1 MRVRAD
7 DPQLHEALTGAGP
20 SGTDPGDGLVFVART
35 GLREWA
41 ETEDELAHAFDMT
54 RETAAAGG
62 AVVYVVRSAALLGR
76 TEPLDA
82 AVAAGL
88 LSGARALALER
99 RKHRGYATVVAV
111 TDDVDTKSVADA
123 VDLLMATRG
132 ANGQP
137 FVLGEEHLGAGL
149 P

>member
-1 MRVRAD
+1 MRIRAD
-7 DPQLHEALTGAGP
+7 DPQLAEVLTGAGP
-20 SGTDPGDGLVFVART
+20 AGEDPGDGLVFVART
-35 GLREWA
+35 GLCEWA
-41 ETEDELAHAFDMT
+41 ETENELAHAFEMT

-62 AVVYVVRSAALLGR
+62 AVVYVVRSSALLGR

-99 RKHRGYATVVAV
+99 RRHKGYSTVVAV
-111 TDDVDTKSVADA
+111 ADGVEPKSVADA
-123 VDLLMATRG
+123 VDLLVATRG

-137 FVLGEEHLGAGL
+137 FVLGEEHLGAAL

>member
-7 DPQLHEALTGAGP
+7 DPQLNEVLTGAGTA
-20 SGTDPGDGLVFVART
+20 GKDPRDGLVFVART

-41 ETEDELAHAFDMT
+41 ETEDELAQAFDMT
-54 RETAAAGG
+54 REAVAAGG

-99 RKHRGYATVVAV
+99 RKHNGYSTVVAV
-111 TDDVDTKSVADA
+111 ADDVEPKSVADA
-123 VDLLMATRG
+123 VDLLVATRG
-132 ANGQP
+132 ANGQA
-137 FVLGEEHLGAGL
+137 FVLGEEHLGAAL

>member
-1 MRVRAD
+1 MRIHAD
-7 DPQLHEALTGAGP
+7 DPQLREVLTGAGP
-20 SGTDPGDGLVFVART
+20 AGTDPGDGLVFVART
-35 GLREWA
+35 GLLEWA
-41 ETEDELAHAFDMT
+41 ETEDELAHAFDAT
-54 RETAAAGG
+54 RKTVAAGG

-99 RKHRGYATVVAV
+99 RKNEGYVTVVGVADHV
-111 TDDVDTKSVADA
+111 EPKSVADA
-123 VDLLMATRG
+123 VDLLVATRG
-132 ANGQP
+132 ANGQT
-137 FVLGEEHLGAGL
+137 FVLGEEHLGAAL